1 MVCLDLFIFFCF
13 SFPSL
18 SSSFSLIS
26 SVTLSLLVIWIFLG
40 IDWLHLCWNSVRSG
54 GMSLLSFPTW
64 IVCVFSFL
72 LLVSQAITG
81 AALLIFSKNHPWLY
95 WFFSLLF
102 LISVLLIFSLI
113 FIISFFLT
121 LLFFS
126 PFLKR
131 AT

>member
-18 SSSFSLIS
+18 SSFSLIS
-26 SVTLSLLVIWIFLG
+26 SVTLSLLVIWVFLG
-40 IDWLHLCWNSVRSG
+40 IDWLHLSWNSVGSG
-54 GMSLLSFPTW
+54 GMSLISFPTW

-72 LLVSQAITG
+72 LLVSQAITV
-81 AALLIFSKNHPWLY
+81 AVLLIFSKNHPWLY

-102 LISVLLIFSLI
+102 LISVLLIFSL

-131 AT
+131 ET

>member
-18 SSSFSLIS
+18 SSFSLIS
-26 SVTLSLLVIWIFLG
+26 SVTLSLLVIWVFLG
-40 IDWLHLCWNSVRSG
+40 IDWLHLSWNSVGSG
-54 GMSLLSFPTW
+54 GMSLISFPTW

-72 LLVSQAITG
+72 LLVSQAITV
-81 AALLIFSKNHPWLY
+81 AVLWIFSKNHPWLY

-102 LISVLLIFSLI
+102 LISVLLIFSL

-131 AT
+131 ET

>member
-13 SFPSL
+13 SFTSL
-18 SSSFSLIS
+18 SSFSLIS
-26 SVTLSLLVIWIFLG
+26 SVTLSLLVIWVFLG
-40 IDWLHLCWNSVRSG
+40 IDWLHLSWNSVGSG
-54 GMSLLSFPTW
+54 GMSLISFPTW

-72 LLVSQAITG
+72 LLVSQAITV
-81 AALLIFSKNHPWLY
+81 AVLLIFSKNHPWLY

-102 LISVLLIFSLI
+102 LISVLLIFSL

-131 AT
+131 ET